1 MNEAAATTTN
11 SNKANHQALR
21 AIVVQVRKDSAVPVL
36 KEDKTA
42 PLGEGEPGKS
52 AALPNDPFDAL
63 SKAGA
68 VIEPPFDM
76 LTLSMLNEHSSELG
90 QCIDAMETNIDGF
103 GHRLIPRLRM
113 TQEQRDALEG
123 ESKKLPAAMEAERIR
138 LENFFMYAAL
148 QDSFTAFRR
157 KLRRD
162 LELTGNAYFEVIR
175 NASGQVQGF
184 THIPSY
190 QVRLGRIEDEDTE
203 VEMPIME
210 LQPDSSVKVVNVK
223 VWRRFRK
230 FVQSSFAQSRNL
242 TTVGGAK
249 VRWFKEFGDPRMYN
263 NETGELLTG
272 EKILSTPVNKRS
284 NEIVHLR
291 LYSARTP
298 YGLPRYIGNLLS
310 IFGDR
315 AAEEIN
321 YVTFRNN
328 NIPSMVVLVS
338 NGQLTEGSV
347 KRIEDFVGSQIQG
360 SDNYSKF
367 LILEA
372 ESMLEG
378 EDGNQIKMEIKPLVK
393 EQHKDALFQVYS
405 KNNQDKVRRVWR
417 LPPIFVGRAEDY
429 TRATAESSRRLA
441 DEQIFAPER
450 DEFDNLINR
459 IIFPA
464 MGVTFHKYK
473 SNTPN
478 TTDNQELVQIL
489 SNAEKTGGI
498 TPRIARNM
506 LEDILGRD
514 LPAFPND
521 FPADVPFSM
530 TMAEAVKNLANAG
543 EPGQQLTA
551 IKAITKALYGEEADA
566 PTNGADPIGDHLVS
580 LNKRLEKR
588 WLAEVTK
595 NGELSDEN
603 DELKEAQAE

>member
-1 MNEAAATTTN
+1 MSEAVAATT
-11 SNKANHQALR
+11 SNRANQQALR
-21 AIVVQVRKDSAVPVL
+21 AIVIQVRKDKTVPIG
-36 KEDKTA
+36 KDNTA
-42 PLGEGEPGKS
+42 PLGEGEPGHS
-52 AALPNDPFDAL
+52 QALPNDPFDAL
-63 SKAGA
+63 SKAGQ
-68 VIEPPFDM
+68 VVEPPFDL
-76 LTLSMLNEHSSELG
+76 LTLAMLNEHNSELG

-103 GHRLIPRLRM
+103 GHRLVSRVKIGKEEVKELNGD
-113 TQEQRDALEG
+113 E
-123 ESKKLPAAMEAERIR
+123 KKLPKSIEAERIR

-148 QDSFTAFRR
+148 KDSFTAFRR

-162 LELTGNAYFEVIR
+162 LESTGNAYMEVIR
-175 NASGQVQGF
+175 NASGQIQGF

-190 QVRLGRIEDEDTE
+190 QMRLGRMEDEDVE
-203 VEMPIME
+203 VDMPILE
-210 LQPDSSVKVVNVK
+210 LQENGAVAVTKVK
-223 VWRRFRK
+223 VWTRFRR
-230 FVQSSFAQSRNL
+230 FVQSRFTQFRNL
-242 TTVGGAK
+242 STVGGAK
-249 VRWFKEFGDPRMYN
+249 VRWFKEFGDPRHYN
-263 NETGELLTG
+263 NETGEMLDE
-272 EKILSTPVNKRS
+272 EKLKITPPARRS
-284 NEIVHLR
+284 NEMIHIK

-328 NIPSMVVLVS
+328 NIPSMVVMVS

-347 KRIEDFVGSQIQG
+347 KRIEDFVESQIQG

-372 ESMLEG
+372 ESALEG

-405 KNNQDKVRRVWR
+405 QNNQDKVRRAFR

-429 TRATAESSRRLA
+429 TRATADASRRLA

-464 MGVTFHKYK
+464 MGVVYHKFK

-514 LPAFPND
+514 LPPFPKD

-530 TMAEAVKNLANAG
+530 TMAEAVKNLANPG

-551 IKAITKALYGEEADA
+551 IKAITKALYGEDAEAAAD
-566 PTNGADPIGDHLVS
+566 GGEDPIADHLVA
-580 LNKRLEKR
+580 LNKRLDKR
-588 WLAEVTK
+588 WREEVTK
-595 NGELSDEN
+595 NDELVAEN
-603 DELKEAQAE
+603 DELKATHTE